1 MYPVDPFNP
10 REDAQRLRDAMAGF
24 GTDES
29 AIIDVLCRRPA
40 DQRVIVTLTYY
51 DVFGRVFRIYF
62 IIKFLNIIGHF
73 SIQDLIRDLNSE
85 LLPGVFQD
93 LALTLPLPMALYL
106 ANELFDAMFLFSS
119 DDVVLTE
126 ILMTRSNAELEQI
139 RLEYLKSNKNK
150 LIM

>member
-40 DQRVIVTLTYY
+40 DQRVIVTLTYN

-62 IIKFLNIIGHF
+62 IIKF
-73 SIQDLIRDLNSE
+73 
-85 LLPGVFQD
+85 
-93 LALTLPLPMALYL
+93 
-106 ANELFDAMFLFSS
+106 
-119 DDVVLTE
+119 
-126 ILMTRSNAELEQI
+126 
-139 RLEYLKSNKNK
+139 
-150 LIM
+150 